1 MLFKAA
7 IFDLDGTLLD
17 SMSIWHDLPRKFL
30 LRYNVDQAIDLDGKL
45 GVISM
50 HNALEYLINEFSL
63 PVTLDAAYRETWQI
77 VEDFYRTQAEIKPG
91 IQTILEHLQQ
101 NNIPCGV
108 IIASESGLVLPALE
122 RVGLR
127 KYFKKIFSCS
137 EMNTSKRTPEVF
149 TQMSGILGAAAAET
163 IVFEDALYAA
173 ITAKNAG
180 YSVAA
185 VYDASEKDPEKLAA
199 TADWYCQNWEDFP
212 LEAL

>member
-1 MLFKAA
+1 MRFKAA

-30 LRYNVDQAIDLDGKL
+30 LRYNVDQVIDLDGKL

-108 IIASESGLVLPALE
+108 ITASESGLVIPALE
-122 RVGLR
+122 HVGLR
-127 KYFKKIFSCS
+127 KYFKEIFSCS
-137 EMNTSKRTPEVF
+137 EMNTSKRTPEIF
-149 TQMSGILGAAAAET
+149 IEMSGILGVPAAET

-173 ITAKNAG
+173 LTAKTAG

-185 VYDASEKDPEKLAA
+185 VYDASEKNPEKLAA
-199 TADWYCQNWEDFP
+199 AADWYLQSWEDFP
-212 LEAL
+212 LETL

>member
-1 MLFKAA
+1 MRFKAA

-30 LRYNVDQAIDLDGKL
+30 LRYNVDQVIDLDGKL

-63 PVTLDAAYRETWQI
+63 PITLDAAYRETWQI

-91 IQTILEHLQQ
+91 IQNILEHLHQ

-108 IIASESGLVLPALE
+108 ITASESGLVLPALE

>member
-1 MLFKAA
+1 MRFKAA

-30 LRYNVDQAIDLDGKL
+30 LRYNVDQVIDLDGKL

-77 VEDFYRTQAEIKPG
+77 VEDFYCTQAEIKPG
-91 IQTILEHLQQ
+91 IQNILEHLQQ

-108 IIASESGLVLPALE
+108 ITASESGLVIPALE

-127 KYFKKIFSCS
+127 KYFKEIFSCS
-137 EMNTSKRTPEVF
+137 EMNTSKRTPEIF
-149 TQMSGILGAAAAET
+149 IEMSGILGVPAAET

-173 ITAKNAG
+173 LTAKTAG

-185 VYDASEKDPEKLAA
+185 VYDASEKNPEKLAA
-199 TADWYCQNWEDFP
+199 AADWYLQSWEDFP
-212 LEAL
+212 LETL

>member
-1 MLFKAA
+1 MRFKAA

-30 LRYNVDQAIDLDGKL
+30 LRYNVDQVIDLDGKL

-108 IIASESGLVLPALE
+108 ITASESGLVIPALE

-127 KYFKKIFSCS
+127 KYFKEIFSCS
-137 EMNTSKRTPEVF
+137 EMNTSKRTPEIF
-149 TQMSGILGAAAAET
+149 IEMSGILGVPAAET

-173 ITAKNAG
+173 LTAKTAG

-185 VYDASEKDPEKLAA
+185 VYDDSEKNPEKLASA
-199 TADWYCQNWEDFP
+199 ADWYLQSWEDFP
-212 LEAL
+212 LETL

>member
-1 MLFKAA
+1 MRFKAA

-30 LRYNVDQAIDLDGKL
+30 LRYNVDQVIDLDGKL

-91 IQTILEHLQQ
+91 IQNILEHLQQ

-108 IIASESGLVLPALE
+108 ITASESGLVIPALE

-127 KYFKKIFSCS
+127 KYFKEIFSCS
-137 EMNTSKRTPEVF
+137 EMNTSKRTPEIF
-149 TQMSGILGAAAAET
+149 IEMSGILGVPAAET

-173 ITAKNAG
+173 LTAKTAG

-185 VYDASEKDPEKLAA
+185 VYDASEKNPEKLAA
-199 TADWYCQNWEDFP
+199 AADWYLQSWEDFP
-212 LEAL
+212 LETL